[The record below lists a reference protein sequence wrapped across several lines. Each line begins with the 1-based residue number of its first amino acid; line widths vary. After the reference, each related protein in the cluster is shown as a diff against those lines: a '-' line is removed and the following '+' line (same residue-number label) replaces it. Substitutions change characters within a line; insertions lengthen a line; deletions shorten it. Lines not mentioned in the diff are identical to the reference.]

1 MVAVSAKAVKRIVG
15 CGNRATAAQE
25 TSAKNARV
33 VFHFHENTGRDLLK
47 TADAAATS
55 TSLVALASFFDDRSP
70 A

>member
-25 TSAKNARV
+25 TSAQNARV

-47 TADAAATS
+47 TDDAAAAS
-55 TSLVALASFFDDRSP
+55 TSLVALASFFDDRWP

>member
-25 TSAKNARV
+25 TSEQNARV
-33 VFHFHENTGRDLLK
+33 VFHFHENTRRDLLK
-47 TADAAATS
+47 TADAAAAS